1 MHGQGFD
8 SSYYAGKIC
17 LAPMVRAGRTPLRL
31 LSLDY
36 GADLVYTEE
45 IVDKRL
51 ITAKRIENKLLN
63 TIDYVNDAEIV
74 LRIAPEEKGK
84 LVLQIGTDSPERS
97 CEVLNKLS
105 QDISSIDINMGCPK
119 PFSILGGMGAAL
131 LSKPEL
137 AKEILESL
145 VSVSKVPVSAKIRV
159 LNNREDTLEFAKM
172 VQRTGVSAIGV
183 HGRRRDER
191 PNDKN
196 RVDEIKEVVDYL
208 DIPVLAN
215 GQSGVIKEYKDIEDF
230 KEKTGASGVLLGRIA
245 LSNPSIFRKEGLLDM
260 KSEIVNVLEKSC
272 MYDEPFTQCKY
283 VLSRI
288 LGSQLE
294 FDPRGKA
301 TSEAGSILGMC
312 KAWGIEDRYYY
323 WKKIH
328 QERDSTNRKRK
339 LEEEKDSDV
348 TFHDIT
354 FPMKRL
360 RMCKS
365 ALTPKCFIRNYC
377 FKNGLP
383 QPIFTTWK
391 RESDGRWEAII
402 KISDQKHQSR
412 IAQMN
417 KRMAEQVSAL
427 CAIVSLGIRDEL
439 EGEWEE

>member
-1 MHGQGFD
+1 MSNKGFD
-8 SSYYAGKIC
+8 LSHYAGKIC

-63 TIDYVNDAEIV
+63 TIDYVNDAELV

-97 CEVLNKLS
+97 CEVINKVVD
-105 QDISSIDINMGCPK
+105 DISSIDINMGCPK

-145 VSVSKVPVSAKIRV
+145 VSISKVPVSAKIRV
-159 LNNREDTLEFAKM
+159 LNKREDTLEFAKM

-196 RVDEIKEVVDYL
+196 RIDEIKEVVDYL

-215 GQSGVIKEYKDIEDF
+215 GESGVIKEYKDIERF

-245 LSNPSIFRKEGLLDM
+245 LSNPSIFRKEGLHNM
-260 KSEIVNVLEKSC
+260 ETEIINVLEKSC

-294 FDPRGKA
+294 FDPR
-301 TSEAGSILGMC
+301 
-312 KAWGIEDRYYY
+312 AWGVEDRYYY

-328 QERDSTNRKRK
+328 QERDTPNRKRK
-339 LEEEKDSDV
+339 LEEEKDSDI

-377 FKNGLP
+377 FKEGWP
-383 QPIFTTWK
+383 QPTFTTWK
-391 RESDGRWEAII
+391 RESDGRWEALIEVNN
-402 KISDQKHQSR
+402 QKHQSR

-417 KRMAEQVSAL
+417 RRMAEQVSAL
-427 CAIVSLGIRDEL
+427 CAIISLGIRDEL